1 MNQVVILQGN
11 CIQTLKGLPAG
22 SVQTCVSSPP
32 YYGLRD
38 YGTAQWEG
46 GDPECDHAHKR
57 GGNGAA
63 SKKQTTSEG
72 TQDYQY
78 KDHCPKCGAI
88 RIDEQIGM
96 EATPELYIQHLVEV
110 YREVWR
116 VLKDD
121 GTIWVNIGDSYN
133 SIGHKKSS
141 SGYGTT
147 GLAGGKAQSHTP
159 LRRESGWKG
168 AKHKDLI
175 GIPWML
181 AFALRA
187 DGWYLRRDI
196 IWSKSNP
203 MPESVDDRP
212 TTAHEYI
219 FLLSKRPRYY
229 YDNEAIKEPA
239 KGDQT
244 NGGNTSWRGERTIPA
259 EKRKNGQHKNLQPD
273 GQNPNSM
280 HIARAEGEPEKQ
292 YSKKNKR
299 SVWEVAT
306 KPYKEAHFATY
317 PEDLI
322 EPCILAGT
330 SERGE
335 CPTCGTAWERVIEHH
350 LVPTDKAA
358 KTFVIDE
365 RDINADAQDQGS
377 NRQKDGHKPGYISAD
392 VTLGWRP
399 SCSCYGLPIIG
410 DQPSQPSD
418 PKKQKAYEKTIT
430 AWRAQWEELKP
441 QYDQCETVP
450 QTVLD
455 PFNGSGTTGAVS
467 IKHRRKYVGCEL
479 KADYIKLT
487 ERRLGKV
494 QPVLI

>member
-32 YYGLRD
+32 YFGLRD

-46 GDPECDHAHKR
+46 GDPGCDHAQKR

-78 KDHCPKCGAI
+78 KDKCPKCGAI

-121 GTIWVNIGDSYN
+121 GAIWVNIGDSY
-133 SIGHKKSS
+133 
-141 SGYGTT
+141 
-147 GLAGGKAQSHTP
+147 AGSWGAMSHDLDGKAKRT
-159 LRRESGWKG
+159 G
-168 AKHKDLI
+168 ANGKPPTANKIDGIKPKDLI

-239 KGDQT
+239 KYPNDD
-244 NGGNTSWRGERTIPA
+244 RGARNDSRRDVPLA
-259 EKRKNGQHKNLQPD
+259 
-273 GQNPNSM
+273 NSM
-280 HIARAEGEPEKQ
+280 NGTTGATR
-292 YSKKNKR
+292 NKR

-322 EPCILAGT
+322 EPCVLAGT

-335 CPTCGTAWERVIEHH
+335 CPTCGTAWERVTSKTVSFESGSGKAGNPPNGKNGNDYEQATSGEYDIRMGP
-350 LVPTDKAA
+350 VTD
-358 KTFVIDE
+358 TT
-365 RDINADAQDQGS
+365 
-377 NRQKDGHKPGYISAD
+377 
-392 VTLGWRP
+392 TLGWRP
-399 SCSCYGLPIIG
+399 SCKCYGLPIIP

-418 PKKQKAYEKTIT
+418 ERKRKAWEKAIT

-441 QYDQCETVP
+441 QYDTLETVP

-455 PFNGSGTTGAVS
+455 PFNGSGTTGAVA